1 MSDIKRAMKDNIE
14 EIIID
19 MNEELFKDVHIRQWG
34 NKHSHMTLREYRML
48 IYPDKKSNQEFGVKL
63 GVAFGNAFEY
73 ILPDRLIELGCD
85 VTPYHTS
92 EGDMKEGDTHWEIKT
107 GSMDFVQGATHSPK
121 EHKKMNLIQVLW
133 DKFEDKSLDD
143 ILKDRKF
150 ISELNF
156 CVFEGIE
163 PKSLGTPSKNNSR
176 TSLKISRDYYDVA
189 VDSCIYGEI
198 KKNRVWCGFT
208 KVGV

>member
-1 MSDIKRAMKDNIE
+1 MNDVKRVMKDNIE
-14 EIIID
+14 EIIRD
-19 MNEELFKDVHIRQWG
+19 MNEELILDRIIRYWKKKG
-34 NKHSHMTLREYRML
+34 SHRTLNEHRATYW
-48 IYPDKKSNQEFGVKL
+48 DAKSAAEFGVDIGVSFGKIFELYLPEKL
-63 GVAFGNAFEY
+63 K
-73 ILPDRLIELGCD
+73 ELGCD
-85 VTPYHTS
+85 VEPKFS
-92 EGDMKEGDTHWEIKT
+92 SFGDMIDGDTHWELKT
-107 GSMDFVQGATHSPK
+107 GQGECIQGATHSPK

-150 ISELNF
+150 ISSINF

-189 VDSCIYGEI
+189 VDSCIYGQI